1 MQYVD
6 NVANN
11 LLDCIILASTNLHCT
26 ALQAFLRFSQNA
38 FVLGQAAGA
47 PPCPFCNASQA
58 ARLSHFLRCGAI
70 WVLLAE
76 NCPGLGWD
84 YAAPDRWQ
92 FLFGSRVT
100 DSCGASKLALVWDII
115 HAGAQ
120 AGRFGNEGFNGSLSR
135 LVALSKR
142 PGATGRV
149 ASALLEPPH
158 AL

>member
-1 MQYVD
+1 M
-6 NVANN
+6 ATH
-11 LLDCIILASTNLHCT
+11 LLDSIILASVNLHCT
-26 ALQAFLRFSQNA
+26 ALQAFLRFAQNA

-47 PPCPFCNASQA
+47 PCPFCNAPLA

-84 YAAPDRWQ
+84 FAAPDRWQ

-120 AGRFGNEGFNGSLSR
+120 AGRFGNEGFHGSLSR

-142 PGATGRV
+142 PGTTGRS
-149 ASALLEPPH
+149 ASALQEPPQ
-158 AL
+158 AIVLSV